1 MASTRADSADVVSAG
16 DHTSEQCQLLRF
28 SVMAS
33 VMDTDS
39 PRREETSWPDF
50 RARFKEPEIR
60 GDVVL
65 EDYLV
70 LKQTDKRRAGALKD
84 GPCFC
89 PAIFRP
95 DGRRCNAD
103 VEEIDFFVGDLDN
116 DNGPVVTR
124 AFIEERLAGL
134 EYLAHTSYS
143 HSALC
148 DKWRVV
154 LPLKRS
160 VTAGEFPAIFA
171 HMNALLKGELDRQGK
186 TPSQPYFF
194 PSCPPDAVDLYD
206 YFHCDGAVLDPE
218 QLTDLNRSISNA
230 VRRDIPSDVDINAI
244 PIPKRMREVIR
255 SGNGNQYK
263 SRSEA
268 VFGVVSSLIRVG
280 YSTAEIISICT
291 DNRYG
296 ISAKPLEQTNPG
308 KYVERA
314 VLKVRETPDFIKE
327 LNRRHAVVMVAG
339 KCVILNEEIDPISG
353 DKGITLSSPT
363 DLRTLYA
370 NRQVSV
376 DGTPKPVT
384 NAWLT
389 HRERRQ
395 YDGIVFAPGRDTP
408 KYYNLWQG
416 FAVEP
421 IKGDCSLFIAHIK
434 DNIARCDDDVFD
446 YIINWLADAVQ
457 NPGERPGTSLVLRG
471 KQGTGKGVMVSEFGR
486 LFGAHFKHIQHARH
500 LTGHFNAHLK
510 DAAIVFADEAFWA
523 GDKANEGALK
533 AMITEETL
541 PIEFKGK
548 DVIYV
553 KNHIRL
559 IVASNS
565 QWLVPAGLEERRFFV
580 VDVGEAHMQDTK
592 YFKAII
598 DQMDNGGREALL
610 NFLLNEIDLTDIN
623 LREFPQTDALRE
635 QKLLSMDSVEKFWF
649 ECLCRGSLQLHKN
662 SWTSEITC
670 NDLHEEYITDTGR
683 IGQNRKSTQTE
694 LGMGLAR
701 LCPLMQRVR
710 KTANRPGGRRQHMYQ
725 FPGLDECRRAFATIT
740 NCEWPWPA
748 AESPELPRRHREIQN
763 PTVATRGGPKE
774 LGAGDQPSQPDLPEK
789 QSEQKKTGFLR
800 RFKGFPKRK

>member
-1 MASTRADSADVVSAG
+1 MAPTRADSADVVSAG
-16 DHTSEQCQLLRF
+16 DHTSEQSQLLRF

-39 PRREETSWPDF
+39 PRREESSWPDF

-60 GDVVL
+60 GEIAL

-70 LKQTDKRRAGALKD
+70 LKQTDKRKAGALKD

-89 PAIFRP
+89 PATFRP
-95 DGRRCNAD
+95 GGRRCDAD
-103 VEEIDFFVGDLDN
+103 VKKIDFFVGDLDN
-116 DNGPVVTR
+116 DNGPIVTR
-124 AFIEERLAGL
+124 AFIEERLTGL

-154 LPLKRS
+154 IPLKRS
-160 VTAGEFPAIFA
+160 VTAGEFPAIFV
-171 HMNALLKGELDRQGK
+171 HMNALVKGELDRQGK

-194 PSCPPDAVDLYD
+194 PSCPPDAVDLYN

-218 QLTDLNRSISNA
+218 QLTELICSTLGPVPRNFPA
-230 VRRDIPSDVDINAI
+230 TVDINAI
-244 PIPKRMREVIR
+244 PVTPRMREVIR

-268 VFGVVSSLIRVG
+268 LFGVVSSLIRVG
-280 YSTAEIISICT
+280 YSTAQIISICT
-291 DNRYG
+291 DSRYG

-314 VLKVRETPDFIKE
+314 VLKVRETPGFIKE

-339 KCVILNEEIDPISG
+339 KCVILNEEMDPISG
-353 DKGITLSSPT
+353 DKDITLSSPT

-370 NRQVSV
+370 NRQVFV
-376 DGTPKPVT
+376 DGAPKSMA
-384 NAWLT
+384 NAWLA

-395 YDGIVFAPGRDTP
+395 YRGIVFAPGQDTP
-408 KYYNLWQG
+408 EYYNLWQG

-457 NPGERPGTSLVLRG
+457 YPGERPGTSLVLRG
-471 KQGTGKGVMVSEFGR
+471 KQGTGKGVMVSEIGR
-486 LFGAHFKHIQHARH
+486 LFGPHFKHIQHGRH

-510 DAAIVFADEAFWA
+510 EAAMVFADEAFWA
-523 GDKANEGALK
+523 GDKPNEGALK

-559 IVASNS
+559 VVASNN
-565 QWLVPAGLEERRFFV
+565 QWVVPASLEERRFFV
-580 VDVGEAHMQDTK
+580 VDVSEAHMQDTK

-598 DQMDNGGREALL
+598 EQMNNGGREALL
-610 NFLLNEIDLTDIN
+610 HLLLNEIDLTDIN

-649 ECLCRGSLQLHKN
+649 ECLSRGSLRIIDNK
-662 SWTSEITC
+662 WICEITT
-670 NDLHEEYITDTGR
+670 NDLHEEYITHAGK
-683 IGQNRKSTQTE
+683 IGQRRKSTQTE
-694 LGMGLAR
+694 LGKGLAR
-701 LCPLMQRVR
+701 LCPLVRHVR
-710 KTANRPGGRRQHMYQ
+710 KIANRAGGQREPIYQ
-725 FPGLDECRRAFATIT
+725 FPSLDECRRAFATVT
-740 NCEWPWPA
+740 NCEWSWPEE
-748 AESPELPRRHREIQN
+748 ESPELPLPHPEKQDSRVAPPVRRE
-763 PTVATRGGPKE
+763 E
-774 LGAGDQPSQPDLPEK
+774 LGAGDQPSQPDLRKK
-789 QSEQKKTGFLR
+789 QSAQKTTGFQR
-800 RFKGFPKRK
+800 RLGRLS

>member
-1 MASTRADSADVVSAG
+1 MD

-33 VMDTDS
+33 VVDTDS
-39 PRREETSWPDF
+39 PRREETSWPDL
-50 RARFKEPEIR
+50 RKRFEQPEIR
-60 GDVVL
+60 GDVAL

-70 LKQTDKRRAGALKD
+70 LKHTDKRRAGALKN
-84 GPCFC
+84 GRCFC
-89 PAIFRP
+89 PAIFCP
-95 DGRRCNAD
+95 GGRRCDAD
-103 VEEIDFFVGDLDN
+103 VEKIDFFVGDLDN

-124 AFIEERLAGL
+124 AFIEERLTGL

-148 DKWRVV
+148 EKWRVV
-154 LPLKRS
+154 IPLKRP
-160 VTAGEFPAIFA
+160 VTVSEFPAIFA
-171 HMNALLKGELDRQGK
+171 HMNTLFESELDPQGK

-206 YFHCDGAVLDPE
+206 CFHCDGAVLDPD
-218 QLTDLNRSISNA
+218 QLAFSNRSSPA
-230 VRRDIPSDVDINAI
+230 TVRRDIPSDAEINAI
-244 PIPKRMREVIR
+244 PVTRRMRDVIR
-255 SGNGNQYK
+255 SGHGNQYK

-268 VFGVVSSLIRVG
+268 VFGVVSSLNRVG
-280 YSTAEIISICT
+280 YSTDEIISICT
-291 DNRYG
+291 DSRNG
-296 ISAKPLEQTNPG
+296 ISAKPLEQQNPG

-314 VLKVRETPDFIKE
+314 IVKVRETPEFITE
-327 LNRRHAVVMVAG
+327 MNRRHAVVMVAG
-339 KCVILNEEIDPISG
+339 KCVILNEETDPISG
-353 DKGITLSSPT
+353 DKGISLSNPT

-370 NRQVSV
+370 NRQASIDEAAKSV
-376 DGTPKPVT
+376 A

-395 YDGIVFAPGRDTP
+395 YKGIVFAPGQDAP
-408 KYYNLWQG
+408 EYYNLWQG

-471 KQGTGKGVMVSEFGR
+471 KQGTGKGVMVSQFGR

-533 AMITEETL
+533 AMITEESL
-541 PIEFKGK
+541 PVEFKGK

-580 VDVGEAHMQDTK
+580 VDVSEAHMQDTK

-610 NFLLNEIDLTDIN
+610 NFLLNEVDLTDVN
-623 LREFPQTDALRE
+623 LREFPQADALRE
-635 QKLLSMDSVEKFWF
+635 QKFLSMKSIDKFWF
-649 ECLCRGSLQLHKN
+649 ECLSRGTLRITDN
-662 SWTSEITC
+662 RWTGEITT
-670 NDLHEEYITDTGR
+670 NELHEEYITEAGK
-683 IGQNRKSTQTE
+683 IGQRVKGSQTE

-701 LCPLMQRVR
+701 LCPLMRRVR
-710 KTANRPGGRRQHMYQ
+710 KTANRPGGHRGRVYQ
-725 FPGLDECRRAFATIT
+725 FPSLDECRRAFATVT
-740 NCEWPWPA
+740 NFDWPWTA
-748 AESPELPRRHREIQN
+748 EESPELPRSHRKIQN
-763 PTVATRGGPKE
+763 PRVAIRTRPKE
-774 LGAGDQPSQPDLPEK
+774 PEAGDQPSQPDLPEK
-789 QSEQKKTGFLR
+789 QSEQKTTGYLQRLKGFL
-800 RFKGFPKRK
+800 KRK